1 MNDMTPETISF
12 RYDGRSWQF
21 AGIVALNT
29 LLQLLTLGIFRF
41 WARTR
46 ERRYLWS
53 HTRVGDDRLE
63 YTGTGME
70 LFIGFLIAL
79 VILIPFFGLTYFLS
93 LTFGDNPVG
102 IAVVQ
107 AVYLLAFVFL
117 YFIAAYRARRYRLSR
132 TLWRGIRGTLT
143 GSSVRYAL
151 VGLGY
156 YLLLIVTAGLAGP
169 VMRIGLVRFEMK
181 NTHFGNRP
189 FGFDGRI
196 RDLYAIWLVPW
207 LGAIVI
213 IGVAIW
219 MTTLTA
225 GFDSANFDP
234 SDEAQMAQA
243 QEISDSAPAMFTV
256 MGFGYLYALL
266 AFAWYRVREFR
277 YLAGRTTFEGMRFSS
292 RLSFGRVLWIYISFI
307 LTAIVVMVVVSI
319 LVTLAAMLA
328 SGLGADPEIMTADPD
343 SVLRDIMTSFD
354 WLPLAIGFS
363 TVFLVGVL
371 SRVMVFH
378 RMAHAVVSTLGVTG
392 SQDLSQVSQALDTA
406 PKRGEGLADAFDL
419 GDF

>member
-1 MNDMTPETISF
+1 MTDATLTETAPEPITF
-12 RYDGRSWQF
+12 RYDGRFWQF

-53 HTRVGDDRLE
+53 HTALGEDRLE

-70 LFIGFLIAL
+70 LFLGFLIAL
-79 VILIPFFGLTYFLS
+79 LVLVPFFGLTYVLS
-93 LTFGDNPVG
+93 LTFGDHPAG

-107 AVYLLAFVFL
+107 VVYLTLFLFL
-117 YFIAAYRARRYRLSR
+117 YFMAAYRARRYRLSR

-151 VGLGY
+151 AGVGY
-156 YLLLIVTAGLAGP
+156 YLIVIATGGLAGP
-169 VMRIGLVRFEMK
+169 VMRIGLVRREME

-189 FGFDGRI
+189 FGFDGRA
-196 RDLYAIWLVPW
+196 RDLMAIWLVPW
-207 LGAIVI
+207 LGVIVI

-219 MTTLTA
+219 MSTVTA
-225 GFDSANFDP
+225 GFDSAHFDP
-234 SDEAQMAQA
+234 SDEAQRAQA
-243 QEISDSAPAMFTV
+243 RDITDKAPTMFTL
-256 MGFGYLYALL
+256 MGLGYLYALL
-266 AFAWYRVREFR
+266 AFGWYRVREFR
-277 YLAGRTTFEGMRFSS
+277 YLAGRVTFEGMRFSS
-292 RLSFGRVLWIYISFI
+292 RLSLGRVMWIYISFI
-307 LTAIVVMVVVSI
+307 LTAIVAIVAFSTLVV
-319 LVTLAAMLA
+319 LAAMLA
-328 SGLGADPEIMTADPD
+328 SGMAGADSDEVVREIMT
-343 SVLRDIMTSFD
+343 SSQWV
-354 WLPLAIGFS
+354 PLAIGFS
-363 TVFLVGVL
+363 VVFLVGVL

-406 PKRGEGLADAFDL
+406 PSRGEGLADAFDL